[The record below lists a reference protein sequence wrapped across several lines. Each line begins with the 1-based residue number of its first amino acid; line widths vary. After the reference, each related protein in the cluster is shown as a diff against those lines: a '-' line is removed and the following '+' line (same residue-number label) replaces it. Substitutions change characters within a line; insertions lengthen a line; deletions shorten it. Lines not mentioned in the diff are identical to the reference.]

1 VLLGTWLYS
10 LIGDCE
16 RMVVWVMVVV
26 GWKCKWLG
34 IGSGLEY
41 GCVGMVICRWIDY
54 IFFFWGFGDFWVGY
68 VGKKAWDCEF
78 LYRYLI
84 FRFGNNFIS
93 YPRKDLCVAL

>member
-1 VLLGTWLYS
+1 MVGYGVL
-10 LIGDCE
+10 
-16 RMVVWVMVVV
+16 VV
-26 GWKCKWLG
+26 GWSMVVLVWLYAR
-34 IGSGLEY
+34 GLT
-41 GCVGMVICRWIDY
+41 ISS
-54 IFFFWGFGDFWVGY
+54 FFWGFGDFWVGY